1 MGKHRPLVY
10 YCQHLFGIG
19 LLGSYVAIALHTGS
33 SYAQQIARLE
43 DWRFNPEALQLEI
56 SLSAASQPRQFYLA
70 QPPRI
75 VVDLP
80 DTKLGNVSTRQ
91 NYSGAIQ
98 SIRISQLNA
107 DVTRIV
113 LDLAPGSLLD
123 PARVQLQ
130 PLSRQANRWV
140 LRPAISSNNTYLP
153 PGDLPPSPGNFPPTT
168 INPPFSENLPPGI
181 YPPQP
186 SGSLAP
192 GIYPSQPSGY
202 LPSGIYPPQ
211 PANDFTPN
219 IYGAPPSLNA
229 PSEFTNLPPTTNYS
243 PQAPFVQVPP
253 LAPNN
258 PYQAPNSNLPSA
270 FFPNQPNNYNNTPRS
285 RTPNFPVPSAP
296 NYPYGADAPEVIDF
310 GQPFPKI
317 RN

>member
-1 MGKHRPLVY
+1 MSKHRPLFY
-10 YCQHLFGIG
+10 YCQHLFGIC

-80 DTKLGNVSTRQ
+80 DTQLGNVATRQ

-113 LDLAPGSLLD
+113 LDLAPGTLLD

-140 LRPAISSNNTYLP
+140 LRTAISSNNTYLP
-153 PGDLPPSPGNFPPTT
+153 PSPLPPSPGNFPPTT

-186 SGSLAP
+186 SGYLPS
-192 GIYPSQPSGY
+192 GIYPPQPSGS
-202 LPSGIYPPQ
+202 LQPGIYPPQ

-219 IYGAPPSLNA
+219 IYGEPPSLSA
-229 PSEFTNLPPTTNYS
+229 PYGFTNLPPTTNYF

-253 LAPNN
+253 LGLNY
-258 PYQAPNSNLPSA
+258 PYQAPNSNLPPA
-270 FFPNQPNNYNNTPRS
+270 IFPNQPNNYNNTPPS

-296 NYPYGADAPEVIDF
+296 NYPDGADAPEVIDF